1 MKNDLNYELLEFHI
15 REAAEELDSLL
26 SRIQFMLGRPNKAGE
41 LQVDVWRDLNEV
53 GLEVSLAHA
62 YHHMNTAWNAR
73 NKATNEADKNFDRN
87 EKFPR
92 PTGLVDSF
100 ARYWPNSRSG
110 KSKTKAGRNG
120 VQ

>member
-1 MKNDLNYELLEFHI
+1 MKNKLNYELLEFHI

-41 LQVDVWRDLNEV
+41 LHVAAWGELTEAS
-53 GLEVSLAHA
+53 LEVSLAHA

-73 NKATNEADKNFDRN
+73 SKATNEADKDFGRN

-92 PTGLVDSF
+92 PTGLFDSF
-100 ARYWPNSRSG
+100 ARYWPNSLSG